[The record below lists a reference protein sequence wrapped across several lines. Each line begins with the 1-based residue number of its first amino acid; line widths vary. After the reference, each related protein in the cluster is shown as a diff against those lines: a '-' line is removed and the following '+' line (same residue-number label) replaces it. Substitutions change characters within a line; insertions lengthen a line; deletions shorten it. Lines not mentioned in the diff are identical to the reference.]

1 MAYLTRQQMFRA
13 LSLSLVYNNETMD
26 TNADMVFK
34 PKASNISPTT
44 SQSEWAET
52 FFDEIGNAQGL
63 NDNWVVRE
71 NGATNTNAGISGESA
86 LLGLPNT
93 QRREDW
99 FNLLTF
105 AHNLLEEIIVPGDD
119 DFGSY
124 GNPAHFDPEDTS
136 DDRRTGGT
144 LENAVKSELVGFRN
158 YYTKEGAS
166 GAANLSQGKKG
177 EYYSIAYAESLGN
190 TKHIAPFNSFT
201 NLSESGFK
209 SLLRDA
215 DPMPRPRRFTFK
227 PDEGSYS
234 RGRRY
239 CATRIVL
246 RIFAVH
252 NALYGSELKP
262 LGNTTTFDDIKVNR
276 SKFLNMLANVAAAY
290 QILSEDIS
298 AWIMGR
304 DARIAAAREAAEELL
319 AEQLE
324 ELDFSVHKLTD
335 SEIASI
341 SLNPQYNEYF
351 TTTFNQDIITTV
363 PIIHNLYLTEQYF
376 EEISTV
382 LLTPK
387 IRAIDTLIDIIL
399 EDKDFNMKPNMD
411 RPASRQAINAANG
424 DFDFG
429 PFLQDLIIKILIETP
444 INILKGLVELID
456 PHIAITKMIK
466 TGSMIAF
473 SQGAKILESGPAESI
488 NELIKSEF
496 PESDIK
502 ITGEGLMGM
511 IVCMM
516 EAGFT
521 AGEMG
526 LAAALNEAQGLDPDA
541 EPPIPLNFFPTATLK
556 GGIDFTGTVSGM
568 VMAPPLPLGLLYLL
582 LELIKNA
589 LNQTENLGTPPGETV
604 CEDDEGGDN
613 T

>member
-1 MAYLTRQQMFRA
+1 MYRA
-13 LSLSLVYNNETMD
+13 LSLSPVYNNETMD

-34 PKASNISPTT
+34 PLGIISPTNPPRT
-44 SQSEWAET
+44 ETYDAGDSEIFIDTFAAEEEYLEAHAT
-52 FFDEIGNAQGL
+52 NSDQL
-63 NDNWVVRE
+63 DWVHRW
-71 NGATNTNAGISGESA
+71 GSPTNTNAGISGESA
-86 LLGLPNT
+86 NIGNPGSS
-93 QRREDW
+93 RREDW
-99 FNLLTF
+99 FNHLTF
-105 AHNLLEEIIVPGDD
+105 AHNLLEEIITPGHDD
-119 DFGSY
+119 IGSY

-136 DDRRTGGT
+136 DDFRTGTT
-144 LENAVKSELVGFRN
+144 LENAVKSELVAFRDR
-158 YYTKEGAS
+158 YVPS
-166 GAANLSQGKKG
+166 GLIQGKKE

-209 SLLRDA
+209 SLSRDA

-252 NALYGSELKP
+252 NALYGSELLP
-262 LGNTTTFDDIKVNR
+262 LGNTTAFDDIKVNK
-276 SKFLNMLANVAAAY
+276 SKFLDMLANIAAAY
-290 QILSEDIS
+290 EILSTDMS
-298 AWIMGR
+298 AWIIGYDER
-304 DARIAAAREAAEELL
+304 KAAARAAAEALIAEELVD
-319 AEQLE
+319 
-324 ELDFSVHKLTD
+324 LDFSVHKLTD
-335 SEIASI
+335 SEVASI

-382 LLTPK
+382 LLSPK

-399 EDKDFNMKPNMD
+399 EDKDFSMKPNMD

-444 INILKGLVELID
+444 INILKGLCELID

-473 SQGAKILESGPAESI
+473 SQGSKILDGPAAESI
-488 NELIKSEF
+488 NDLISSRF
-496 PESDIK
+496 PESGIK

-526 LAAALNEAQGLDPDA
+526 LEEAMADA
-541 EPPIPLNFFPTATLK
+541 NPPFEKPPINFFPTATLK

-589 LNQTENLGTPPGETV
+589 LNQTENLDTPARETV
-604 CEDDEGGDN
+604 CEDDEGGEN